1 MKTIMIIEDDS
12 AIRDSLRELLE
23 SEGYIVIL
31 AEHGQVALTHLEKDL
46 KLDAIL
52 LDLSMPIMDGKTFL
66 REIVRLFP
74 ALRKLPI
81 IIMTAAGP
89 GEIPRD
95 HAKERILRKP
105 LDVDELIAK
114 IEMVTE
120 TFL

>member
-23 SEGYIVIL
+23 SEGYNVIL

-74 ALRKLPI
+74 SLGKLPI

-120 TFL
+120 AVL